1 MTETKQDKRHDN
13 RDAGQL
19 RPVIITRRYLKF
31 ADGSVLIEMGDTKVI
46 CTATVEDRIPP
57 FLKGTGKGWLT
68 AEYSM
73 LPGSSGKRIPRE
85 AAAGRV
91 GGRTHEIQRLIG
103 RSLRAAFDLSALGE
117 RTVTVDCDVVQA
129 DGGTRCASITGAYVA
144 VMDALSTLTSKGMLG
159 SIPLLDSVS
168 AVSVGM
174 VKGRACLDLNYVED
188 SGAEVDMNVIMT
200 GSGQFIEVQGTAES
214 APFKRHEMDSLID
227 LAVKGCAELTRLQT
241 AALAKKLEVRS

>member
-1 MTETKQDKRHDN
+1 MSD
-13 RDAGQL
+13 L
-19 RPVIITRRYLKF
+19 RPVNITRRYLKF

-46 CTATVEDRIPP
+46 CTATIEDRIPP

-85 AAAGRV
+85 AATGRV

-144 VMDALSTLTSKGMLG
+144 VMDALSTLTAKGLLS
-159 SIPLLDSVS
+159 SIPAVDSVS

-174 VKGRACLDLNYVED
+174 VKGRACLDLNYIED

-200 GSGQFIEVQGTAES
+200 GTGQFIEVQGTAES

-227 LAVKGCAELTRLQT
+227 LAVKGCAELTRMQT
-241 AALAKKLEVRS
+241 AALGKIL